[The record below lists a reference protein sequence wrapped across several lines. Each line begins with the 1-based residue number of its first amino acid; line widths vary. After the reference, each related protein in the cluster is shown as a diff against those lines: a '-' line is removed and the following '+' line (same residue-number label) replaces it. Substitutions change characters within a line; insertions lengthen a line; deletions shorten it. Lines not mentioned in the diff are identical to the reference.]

1 MTARATHSTTSATST
16 TVPLLLNAAGK
27 VALVA
32 GAAGGIGSATV
43 ALFRSAGAQVGLFD
57 LIHWRVTDKNLVPI
71 SGDVS
76 SERDCAGAVARTVE
90 RFGRLDYVINAAGRV
105 GAGKLV
111 ETRKKDWNDA
121 LAVNLDPAF
130 FLARAAH
137 PHLAATRGA
146 LVLISSTNGRN
157 GGSHLS
163 GAGYAVAKAGIINLT
178 RYLAKEWAND
188 GVRVN
193 CVAPGPVATPM
204 LDRLNDAEHAALKA
218 AIPLGRYA
226 EAGEIAAT
234 IGFLCSAHA
243 ASITGACINVSGGMV
258 LD

>member
-1 MTARATHSTTSATST
+1 MATSRTPET
-16 TVPLLLNAAGK
+16 TTPSIPPVLIDATGK
-27 VALVA
+27 VALIA

-43 ALFRSAGAQVGLFD
+43 GLFRSAGARAGLFD
-57 LIHWRVTDKNLVPI
+57 LVLWRISGDDVVPI
-71 SGDVS
+71 TGDVS
-76 SERDCAGAVARTVE
+76 SERDCAQAVERTVE
-90 RFGRLDYVINAAGRV
+90 RFGRLDYVINAVGRV

-111 ETRKKDWNDA
+111 DTKKKDWDDA

-137 PHLAATRGA
+137 PHLAASRGA
-146 LVLISSTNGRN
+146 MVFISSTNGRN

-163 GAGYAVAKAGIINLT
+163 GVGYAVAKAGIINLT
-178 RYLAKEWAND
+178 RYLAKEWAAE
-188 GVRVN
+188 GIRVN

-204 LDRLNDAEHAALKA
+204 LDRLTSAEHAALKT

-226 EAGEIAAT
+226 QANEVAAT
-234 IGFLCSAHA
+234 IAFLCSAHA
-243 ASITGACINVSGGMV
+243 ASITGACLNVSGGMV